1 MVTAITQGLCLRC
14 MQMGAPIA
22 KGGRYDGVGEAFG
35 RSRPA
40 TGFAIDL
47 KAWSV
52 LAEMPVSALSYVA
65 SPAVDCSELL
75 VKEAD
80 LRRTVTATCSN

>member
-1 MVTAITQGLCLRC
+1 L
-14 MQMGAPIA
+14 GAPIA

-52 LAEMPVSALSYVA
+52 LAEMPANAGSYVA
-65 SPAVDCSELL
+65 SPPVDCSELL
-75 VKEAD
+75 AQEAD
-80 LRRTVTATCSN
+80 LRRTGTIVIKCRKTLT